1 VSGGPAPAVTEP
13 ATTPPATTK
22 SRSTVRIALARLRA
36 DRIAVVCAAV
46 VVVFVLIAILADVLI
61 AITGTDPSGFRPELT
76 DDFGFPLVGVG
87 LEHPFGLE
95 PNTGRDLFA
104 RWVLGCRISL
114 SIGFSTAVLTTLIGT
129 VAGLLAGYF
138 GGLIDLVISRLVD
151 VLLSLPMMLVAI
163 AAVPVVGSYVRT
175 ASGEVQGTV
184 RMVVLVTVL
193 TVFGWTTTAR
203 LIRGEV
209 LSLREREFVQA
220 AHAIGVRTHQVL
232 FRELLPNLL
241 GPIIVAFSLALPTYI
256 GAEAGLSL
264 LGIGVVE
271 PTPSWGRTIADARGY
286 FSSYPE
292 YLLQPVL
299 GIAVLVLA
307 LNLLGDAVRDA
318 FDPKTRT

>member
-1 VSGGPAPAVTEP
+1 MTLAVRGEG
-13 ATTPPATTK
+13 ARAGTP
-22 SRSTVRIALARLRA
+22 SRSTLRIAVARLFADRIALA
-36 DRIAVVCAAV
+36 CAAV
-46 VVVFVLIAILADVLI
+46 VGVFVLIAIFADVII
-61 AITGTDPSGFRPELT
+61 AVTGTDPTGFHPELT
-76 DDFGFPLVGVG
+76 DDFGFPMVGVG

-114 SIGFSTAVLTTLIGT
+114 AIGFSTAVLTTVIGT

-138 GGLIDLVISRLVD
+138 GGLVDLVISRLID

-163 AAVPVVGSYVRT
+163 AAVPVVSTYFRG
-175 ASGEVQGTV
+175 ASGAVLGPV
-184 RMVVLVTVL
+184 RLVILVAVL
-193 TVFGWTTTAR
+193 TLFGWTGTAR

-209 LSLREREFVQA
+209 LSLRERDFVQA

-271 PTPSWGRTIADARGY
+271 PTPSWGRTISDARGW
-286 FSSYPE
+286 FDAYPE
-292 YLLQPVL
+292 YLMQPVI

>member
-1 VSGGPAPAVTEP
+1 MSPGLGAKDDVDPVGGVTR
-13 ATTPPATTK
+13 

-36 DRIAVVCAAV
+36 DRIAVLCVIV
-46 VVVFVLIAILADVLI
+46 VSAFVLIAIFADGLI
-61 AITGTDPSGFRPELT
+61 ALTGTDPTTFRPELT
-76 DDFGFPLVGVG
+76 DKFGFPLVGVG
-87 LEHPFGLE
+87 LEHPFGIE

-114 SIGFSTAVLTTLIGT
+114 LIGFSTAVLATVTGT

-138 GGLIDLVISRLVD
+138 GGVVDLVISRLVD

-163 AAVPVVGSYVRT
+163 AAVPVVGTYVRQS
-175 ASGEVQGTV
+175 SGEVQGMV
-184 RMVVLVTVL
+184 RMIVLVAVL
-193 TVFGWTTTAR
+193 TIFGWTTTAR

-209 LSLREREFVQA
+209 LSLREREFVHA

-241 GPIIVAFSLALPTYI
+241 GTIIVSFSLALPTYI

-264 LGIGVVE
+264 LGIGVLE
-271 PTPSWGRTIADARGY
+271 PTPSWGRTIAEARGY
-286 FSSYPE
+286 FTSYPE
-292 YLLQPVL
+292 YLLQPVV